1 MLNIKSKVMNANRFR
16 LLLIILVV
24 ICCFS
29 CQKRNR
35 KTITTNV
42 ENTQIDSSSIVETNW
57 LNDSLRLYLQYFK
70 TVDLPIVINGCSINI
85 DNLKAFYNEYG
96 DDFPS
101 DYAYAQIP
109 TNGNY
114 IAVIRLGVAEDYLP
128 ILTTYTFEG
137 KIIDEQVMAGQ
148 YSTGCRSFM
157 KIEHDYTIFTA
168 DTIIDYNDFDLCD
181 YIVEKYIIYRIGQLL
196 PNGKIKLSEEQKKV
210 LFRKED

>member
-1 MLNIKSKVMNANRFR
+1 MNANRFR

-35 KTITTNV
+35 QTITTNV

-57 LNDSLRLYLQYFK
+57 LNDTLRLYLQYFK

-85 DNLKAFYNEYG
+85 DNLEKFNFDKYY
-96 DDFPS
+96 DFNHYHS
-101 DYAYAQIP
+101 YAYAQIP

-114 IAVIRLGVAEDYLP
+114 VAVITLGITLCYLP

-137 KIIDEQVMAGQ
+137 EIIDEQLIGIGYNSDCM
-148 YSTGCRSFM
+148 SFM
-157 KIEHDYTIFTA
+157 TIGSDYTILTA
-168 DTIIDYNDFDLCD
+168 DTVIEYNDCFLRDT
-181 YIVEKYIIYRIGQLL
+181 IIEKYIIYRIGQLL
-196 PNGKIKLSEEQKKV
+196 PNGKIKLSEKQKKV